1 MQHIQKLMLIGLL
14 LAYPVSVGGIDLST
28 CSGGTSLGYGMQ
40 TYCGDVEALSG
51 TRVYQ
56 GGNTYAF
63 DTSSG
68 TIETA
73 VYKGGCLTDDILSG
87 TGLKL
92 SSEICSDKDKPYVDP
107 DSSTCACV
115 ECLTDAHCA
124 DRTDGKTSC
133 DLTNKVCQQSGCTSN
148 DDCET
153 GYFCAFETGSETDK
167 GTGECRLVFDYGPD
181 SVTAAGFIRS
191 TGQISWWSAQNWCTA
206 QGKMPATR
214 AIIGCSDLYWG
225 ACTSSTVDAFK
236 STWESIE
243 GVDNYVWLED
253 SGDSRS
259 AYVLNLIRGSFGK
272 FLRPGP
278 SRALCQ

>member
-73 VYKGGCLTDDILSG
+73 VYKGGCLTDEILSG

-92 SSEICSDKDKPYVDP
+92 SSEICPDEDKPYVDP

-115 ECLTDAHCA
+115 ECLTDAHCSDDENCVNGSCCSTPNA
-124 DRTDGKTSC
+124 DATECCSYGVGTNGACCIVDSSTCTNGTTTDENGCEVCEEASLSGCATAVADCESWCATVDYCQAGTCYVENAVGPTPCSDGKLC
-133 DLTNKVCQQSGCTSN
+133 SN
-148 DDCET
+148 RI
-153 GYFCAFETGSETDK
+153 GSELVDCTGGVYYQCRIYYYNTDYD
-167 GTGECRLVFDYGPD
+167 T
-181 SVTAAGFIRS
+181 
-191 TGQISWWSAQNWCTA
+191 
-206 QGKMPATR
+206 M
-214 AIIGCSDLYWG
+214 
-225 ACTSSTVDAFK
+225 
-236 STWESIE
+236 
-243 GVDNYVWLED
+243 
-253 SGDSRS
+253 
-259 AYVLNLIRGSFGK
+259 GSFENYAI
-272 FLRPGP
+272 
-278 SRALCQ
+278 SRCG